1 MPDENGKGRITFG
14 WLKLENVPTW
24 VLVLVVMLCAAGAG
38 FWIYQRAMHPEFE
51 LVTQKEANRALQ
63 ASVNE
68 YGLHISEAP
77 ETSAVLLDDARGRY
91 TAQRY
96 NDGCVVLARSRNGRV
111 RSKLIVDLDRDE
123 HPSAQHRPA
132 LPSFVAPVY
141 ASGEPTCLNPHPGK
155 FNTWYGER
163 RGDWVEVWRQWPD
176 GRPGCTHVQWL
187 DSIHGVWATNPD
199 GTPKVRW
206 TVCVH

>member
-1 MPDENGKGRITFG
+1 MPDDGGNVTLG
-14 WLKLENVPTW
+14 WLKLGRVPGW
-24 VLVLVVMLCAAGAG
+24 VQVVIALAGSAAAIGAL
-38 FWIYQRAMHPEFE
+38 YYKTVHDPEFA
-51 LVTQKEANRALQ
+51 LITQREANRALQ

-68 YGLHISEAP
+68 YGLHIAEAP

-123 HPSAQHRPA
+123 HPSAEHRPA
-132 LPSFVAPVY
+132 LPSFVAPVD
-141 ASGEPTCLNPHPGK
+141 ASSGPTCLNPHPGK

-176 GRPGCTHVQWL
+176 GNPGCTHVQWL
-187 DSIHGVWATNPD
+187 DTTHGIWATNPD
-199 GTPKVRW
+199 GSPKVRW
-206 TVCVH
+206 TNCNH

>member
-1 MPDENGKGRITFG
+1 MPENGKISIFG
-14 WLKLENVPTW
+14 VTLDRVPMPVMVCAIG
-24 VLVLVVMLCAAGAG
+24 VLIAGAVSLV
-38 FWIYQRAMHPEFE
+38 YYKQVHEPEFA
-51 LVTQKEANRALQ
+51 LITQKEANRALQ

-68 YGLHISEAP
+68 YGLHIAEAP
-77 ETSAVLLDDARGRY
+77 ETSAVLLDDMRGRY

-96 NDGCVVLARSRNGRV
+96 SDGCVVLARVRNGRV
-111 RSKLIVDLDRDE
+111 RSKLIIDLDRDE
-123 HPSAQHRPA
+123 HPSAAHRPA
-132 LPSFVAPVY
+132 LPSFVAPVT
-141 ASGEPTCLNPHPGK
+141 AGGHCLNPHQGR

-176 GRPGCTHVQWL
+176 GRPGCTHVQWF
-187 DSIHGVWATNPD
+187 DSSHGIWQVNPD